1 MDPRKER
8 SSKYVTTVYAIFII
22 LFAFTLALFYI
33 SRCQQSPRLATQD
46 DDILKPKESAE
57 NIKKATE
64 KIDITNEQSENKI
77 EASKSNNLTD
87 DENFNT
93 ILSKKDSSDGEK
105 INSHSFKTPSGETF
119 SPEAKPSHAEPALI
133 SAGQKVAIF
142 FSADSTGLTKNALK
156 KLEAITEFVL
166 KHPDA
171 EIIIEGYGDSNINS
185 RNNKRLSQLRA
196 NIVKSYFV
204 RKGIA
209 IERIKAFW
217 MGSENPLASKDSQ
230 EDRIKTHQVEVKLN
244 EIQG

>member
-1 MDPRKER
+1 
-8 SSKYVTTVYAIFII
+8 
-22 LFAFTLALFYI
+22 
-33 SRCQQSPRLATQD
+33 
-46 DDILKPKESAE
+46 
-57 NIKKATE
+57 
-64 KIDITNEQSENKI
+64 
-77 EASKSNNLTD
+77 
-87 DENFNT
+87 
-93 ILSKKDSSDGEK
+93 
-105 INSHSFKTPSGETF
+105 
-119 SPEAKPSHAEPALI
+119 
-133 SAGQKVAIF
+133 VAIF

-217 MGSENPLASKDSQ
+217 MGYPLASKDSQ